1 LLVGCEAGGDLGREG
16 MHRSIYVPKVSRR
29 SEDDHG
35 ITVYR
40 PSAAVKS
47 ARERSTLASDDS
59 QTRQGSGGKE
69 RPSVADEESA
79 ASAQAPA
86 ELRSDGHRR
95 VYSEPLESLSA
106 ACGNRA
112 EVCRV

>member
-1 LLVGCEAGGDLGREG
+1 

-86 ELRSDGHRR
+86 EPRSDGHRR
-95 VYSEPLESLSA
+95 IYSEPLEAFLPHVVIERRFVGSNTFPISIIDAHLS
-106 ACGNRA
+106 
-112 EVCRV
+112 V